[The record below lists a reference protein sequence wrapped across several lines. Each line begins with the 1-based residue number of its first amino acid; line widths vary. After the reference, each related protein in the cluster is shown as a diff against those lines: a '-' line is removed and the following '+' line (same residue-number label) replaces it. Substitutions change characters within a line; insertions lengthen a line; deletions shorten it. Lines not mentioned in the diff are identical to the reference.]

1 MKVLIAFYS
10 LEGNTKF
17 LAKHIAKT
25 IGADML
31 EIKTIKDV
39 KTKGLTKYLWGGRQA
54 MMGQKP
60 EIHPTD
66 KDWKEYDMIFVG
78 TPVWA
83 WTASPPIMSY
93 LTKSGIAG
101 KKVALFC
108 CFEGNSGSAF
118 EKMRLAIPDNDFK
131 GEEAFFAP
139 LKKNKDETLMKAVS
153 WAFMMMK

>member
-1 MKVLIAFYS
+1 MKVLVVFYS
-10 LEGNTKF
+10 LEGNTKL

-25 IGADML
+25 LSGDIL
-31 EIKTIKDV
+31 EIRPIKRMQS
-39 KTKGLTKYLWGGRQA
+39 KGLTKYIWGGRQA
-54 MMGQKP
+54 MMGSKP
-60 EIHPTD
+60 EIHPPE

-93 LTKSGIAG
+93 LAKSGMAG

-108 CFEGNSGSAF
+108 CFEGNSGSTF
-118 EKMRLAIPDNDFK
+118 EKMRLAIPDNEFK

-139 LKKNKDETLMKAVS
+139 LKKEKDETLMKAVS
-153 WAFMMMK
+153 WAYKMMK